1 MGLFKK
7 KQPVFDVRVFH
18 PGEIVMVNGVVYLV
32 TPDHLQQLAV
42 KTINQREQK

>member
-18 PGEIVMVNGVVYLV
+18 VGEIIMVNGVVYKV
-32 TPDHLQQLAV
+32 EIDCLQQLPV
-42 KTINQREQK
+42 KLVGQGEQK